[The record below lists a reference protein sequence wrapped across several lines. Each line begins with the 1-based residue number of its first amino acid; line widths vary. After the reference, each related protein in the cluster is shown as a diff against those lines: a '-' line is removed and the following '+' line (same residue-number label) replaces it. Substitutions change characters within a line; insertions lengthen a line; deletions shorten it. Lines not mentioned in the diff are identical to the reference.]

1 LPVPFPARAGG
12 SNRGR
17 RCASHN
23 GWHITFEGILSSVAC
38 ERSKHS
44 RRQGQA
50 RTAASSS
57 KRRSTSRKGDH
68 QFHQRRPCVVH
79 CGTLSDPC
87 NGRTAIAAINV
98 DETELTTNTAK
109 IDRIRNIIVRFAEN
123 EEAIRDDAL
132 CEEYATVSKELEE
145 LARAK
150 NSDAAIQA
158 NALQKRRMA
167 VEEALLTMIEGYQ
180 PE

>member
-1 LPVPFPARAGG
+1 M
-12 SNRGR
+12 
-17 RCASHN
+17 
-23 GWHITFEGILSSVAC
+23 
-38 ERSKHS
+38 
-44 RRQGQA
+44 
-50 RTAASSS
+50 
-57 KRRSTSRKGDH
+57 
-68 QFHQRRPCVVH
+68 VV
-79 CGTLSDPC
+79 LMSMKP
-87 NGRTAIAAINV
+87 
-98 DETELTTNTAK
+98 ELTTNTAK

-123 EEAIRDDAL
+123 EEAIRELMQTNPNFDAL

-150 NSDAAIQA
+150 NSDAPIQA